1 MRLGIGS
8 YSYVWAVGVPGYP
21 QPARPLSATD
31 LLAKAAALKVRVVQI
46 ADNLP
51 LHRLDDEELDAFA
64 RRAAELGI
72 ELELGTAGIDA
83 DNLRRYIAIAR
94 RLNARVLRT
103 VIDAGDDRPSPAQ
116 VIARLAPLASEF
128 ERAGVT
134 LAIENHDRFK
144 AATLRDIVERLGSA
158 HIGICLDT
166 SNSLGCMEGPE
177 HVVETLGR
185 HVVNLHI
192 KDVRV
197 FRPPHHKG
205 FVVEGRPAGQGQLD
219 IPALLARLRAFGVA
233 PNAIVELW
241 PPPEQ
246 DVADAVAKEER
257 WTRESVDYLRSLIPA

>member
-1 MRLGIGS
+1 
-8 YSYVWAVGVPGYP
+8 VPGYP
-21 QPARPLSATD
+21 QPARRISATD
-31 LLAKAAALKVRVVQI
+31 LLAKAAELNVHVVQI

-51 LHRLDDEELDAFA
+51 LHHLDDGELAA
-64 RRAAELGI
+64 LAQRATTMGI

-83 DNLRRYIAIAR
+83 DNLRRYLAIAQ

-103 VIDAGDDRPSPAQ
+103 VIDAGDERPSPAQ
-116 VIARLAPLASEF
+116 VVARLAPLALEF

-144 AATLRDIVERLGSA
+144 ATTLRDIVERIDSA

-185 HVVNLHI
+185 YVVNLHI

-219 IPALLARLRAFGVA
+219 IPALLARLRAFGVD

-241 PPPEQ
+241 PPPER
-246 DVADAVAKEER
+246 DVADAVAKEEQ
-257 WTRESVDYLRSLIPA
+257 WTRESVDYLRPLIPG